1 MRSAGGIDAPPERHV
16 LAARLGDAAA
26 QEVGLVSAVAVPV
39 IGLDAPVAVIAPSAA
54 ALVITGFDAQA
65 TAHDNGGSRAGGD
78 IRIALG
84 VLVLAAM
91 IAVGLYTLIEH

>member
-1 MRSAGGIDAPPERHV
+1 MIFASLHDYLPLDDLFKIVIAC
-16 LAARLGDAAA
+16 LA
-26 QEVGLVSAVAVPV
+26 
-39 IGLDAPVAVIAPSAA
+39 VAVIAPSAA

-65 TAHDNGGSRAGGD
+65 TAHDVGGSRVGGD

-91 IAVGLYTLIEH
+91 IAIGLYTLIEH